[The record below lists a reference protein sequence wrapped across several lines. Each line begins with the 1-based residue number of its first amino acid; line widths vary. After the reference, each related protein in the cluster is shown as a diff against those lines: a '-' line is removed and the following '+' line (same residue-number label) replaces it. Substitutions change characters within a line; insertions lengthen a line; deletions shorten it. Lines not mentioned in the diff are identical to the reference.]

1 MTPLAIATADD
12 AHPDLEPEFF
22 RAAAICAPYTM
33 TSLERRYALWQ
44 AVGHLHRIGVP
55 GAILECGVWRGG
67 SALLA
72 ALALRQHR
80 DFDRDIWLFD
90 TFEGMSEPSEHDVE
104 ARTGVRAD
112 EHIDILQRDK
122 SSHTFAYASL
132 GEVQLNMELACYPE
146 ERVPHYVEGRVEDTL
161 PAQAPDLIALLRLDT
176 DWYESTR
183 HKLEQLWHRV
193 HPVVLIIDDYGHWTG
208 APRPSM
214 SSSRTVTTHRCCVAS
229 TTPAGS
235 ASSGER
241 AASSAAAV
249 G

>member
-1 MTPLAIATADD
+1 MTPLTIATVNET
-12 AHPDLEPEFF
+12 HPDLEPEFL

-44 AVGHLHRIGVP
+44 AVGHVTRLRVP

-67 SALLA
+67 SAVLA
-72 ALALRQHR
+72 GLALREHR

-112 EHIDILQRDK
+112 QHLDILQRDR

-132 GEVQLNMELACYPE
+132 GEVQLNMDLAGYPE
-146 ERVPHYVEGRVEDTL
+146 ERVHYVEGKVEDTL
-161 PAQAPDLIALLRLDT
+161 PAQAPDTIALLRLDT

-183 HKLEQLWHRV
+183 HELEQLWHRV
-193 HPVVLIIDDYGHWTG
+193 SPGGVLIIDDYGHWTG
-208 APRPSM
+208 ARK
-214 SSSRTVTTHRCCVAS
+214 
-229 TTPAGS
+229 
-235 ASSGER
+235 
-241 AASSAAAV
+241 AV
-249 G
+249 DEFFEDRDDAPLLCRIDYTGRIGVKR